1 MCERVSHSRLPW
13 SGSDRCHGQGAISGL
28 GLLKEKQKSELRV
41 SRLYIEVERER
52 ERALELGLLK
62 EKQKSELRVSRRY
75 IEVEREIALD
85 LVSRRSV

>member
-1 MCERVSHSRLPW
+1 M
-13 SGSDRCHGQGAISGL
+13 
-28 GLLKEKQKSELRV
+28 KQKSELRV
-41 SRLYIEVERER
+41 SRRLG
-52 ERALELGLLK
+52 LGLGLGLGLLK